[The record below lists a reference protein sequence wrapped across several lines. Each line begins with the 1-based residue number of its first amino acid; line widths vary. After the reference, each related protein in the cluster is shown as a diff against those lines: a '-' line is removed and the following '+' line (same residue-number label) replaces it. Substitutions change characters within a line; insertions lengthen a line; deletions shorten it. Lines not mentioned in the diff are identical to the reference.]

1 MTVTKGQ
8 FITLEGIEGAGK
20 STMVNFI
27 AEQLRNAGS
36 DIVVTR
42 EPGGTRIG
50 EQLREILLDK
60 NNEQLCDDA
69 ELMIIFAARA
79 QHLKQVIEPA
89 LTSGKHVLCDRFT
102 DASYAYQGGGRGINQ
117 QRIAQLEDWVQQ
129 GISPDLT
136 LLFDLDVDTGL
147 RRANKRGEADRFEQ
161 EQVDFFER
169 VRQCYLDRARAEPD
183 RFSIIES
190 GVTIERVKEQ
200 IVDVLQA
207 RKLC

>member
-1 MTVTKGQ
+1 MTETRGK

-27 AEQLRNAGS
+27 AEQLRAAGN

-60 NNEQLCDDA
+60 SNDQLCDDA
-69 ELMIIFAARA
+69 ELMIIFASRA

-89 LTSGKHVLCDRFT
+89 LAAGQHVLCDRFT
-102 DASYAYQGGGRGINQ
+102 DASYAYQGGGRGMNPE
-117 QRIAQLEDWVQQ
+117 RIAQLEQWVQQ
-129 GISPDLT
+129 GLKPDLT
-136 LLFDLDVDTGL
+136 LLFDLDVNTGL

-161 EQVDFFER
+161 EEVDFFER
-169 VRQCYLDRARAEPD
+169 TRQCYLDRAAVEPD
-183 RFSIIES
+183 RFSIIQADA
-190 GVTIERVKEQ
+190 TIEQVKEQ
-200 IVDVLQA
+200 IAAVLKA
-207 RKLC
+207 SSLC

>member
-1 MTVTKGQ
+1 MTVSKGQ

-20 STMVNFI
+20 STMLNFI
-27 AEQLRNAGS
+27 AEQLGAAGS

-42 EPGGTRIG
+42 EPGGTHVG

-60 NNEQLCDDA
+60 SNEQLCDDA
-69 ELMIIFAARA
+69 ELLIIFAARA

-89 LTSGKHVLCDRFT
+89 LNSGKHVLCDRFT

-117 QRIAQLEDWVQQ
+117 ERIAQLEDWVQQ
-129 GISPDLT
+129 GLSPDLT
-136 LLFDLDVDTGL
+136 LLFDLDVSTGL

-169 VRQCYLDRARAEPD
+169 IRQCYLDRAHAEPD
-183 RFSIIES
+183 RFCIIE
-190 GVTIERVKEQ
+190 TDATMERVKEQ
-200 IVDVLQA
+200 IVDVLKK

>member
-169 VRQCYLDRARAEPD
+169 VRQCYLDRAHAEPD
-183 RFSIIES
+183 RFSIIDS
-190 GVTIERVKEQ
+190 GDTIERVKEQ